1 MKTHPVQMTRI
12 DELPVSVFEDG
23 SVEIVDETSG
33 VPVTLSRRQIEKIE
47 AISRHDGLEST
58 QPHGNGLTPAWR

>member
-47 AISRHDGLEST
+47 AISRHET
-58 QPHGNGLTPAWR
+58 RRAA

>member
-1 MKTHPVQMTRI
+1 MKTHPLQMTRI

-33 VPVTLSRRQIEKIE
+33 VPVTLSRKQIEKIE
-47 AISRHDGLEST
+47 AISRHQT
-58 QPHGNGLTPAWR
+58 RRAA

>member
-33 VPVTLSRRQIEKIE
+33 VPVTLSRPSVALMRR
-47 AISRHDGLEST
+47 AAAALG
-58 QPHGNGLTPAWR
+58 